1 MATLASAPASAVVV
15 SFCQTRTSRAPFSN
29 SSFCKAGRG
38 ALMVGG
44 VRVSSPDSIRGCP
57 NFAHSPV
64 VCKASE
70 KDTVAK
76 ARKFQLEATE
86 LLAELLK
93 ADDVKSTAEE
103 HVDSLSEDFFIIAST
118 YLDLAKKE
126 GNLEVVTKLETT
138 LRTALQVKET
148 TLRPEIR
155 LLNQLL
161 RDTAEKDRASTIQA
175 NVQYLSSDSYFFQ
188 LLTRM
193 INDVESQKTNPNRLR
208 LLTQLRM
215 INKETREVAKAL
227 RRKEDK

>member
-1 MATLASAPASAVVV
+1 MATLALVSASAFIRSLLPLHAVQAQ
-15 SFCQTRTSRAPFSN
+15 CSN
-29 SSFCKAGRG
+29 RNSCKPGRG
-38 ALMVGG
+38 ALMIGG
-44 VRVSSPDSIRGCP
+44 VGVSSLDAVKGSSK
-57 NFAHSPV
+57 FARYFA

-70 KDTVAK
+70 KGTVSK
-76 ARKFQLEATE
+76 ARKFQLEATQ

-93 ADDVKSTAEE
+93 ADDIKSTAEK

-126 GNLEVVTKLETT
+126 GNLEVVSKLETT
-138 LRTALQVKET
+138 LRTALEVKET

-161 RDTAEKDRASTIQA
+161 RETAEKDRASTIQT

-188 LLTRM
+188 LLSRM
-193 INDVESQKTNPNRLR
+193 IKDVESQKTNPNQLR

-215 INKETREVAKAL
+215 ISKETREVAKAM
-227 RRKEDK
+227 RRK